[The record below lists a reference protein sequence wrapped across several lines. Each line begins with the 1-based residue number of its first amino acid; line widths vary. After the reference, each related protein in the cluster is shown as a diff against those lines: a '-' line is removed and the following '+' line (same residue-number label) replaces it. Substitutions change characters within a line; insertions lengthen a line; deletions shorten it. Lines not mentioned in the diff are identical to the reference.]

1 MNPEKGME
9 MAECWKEFNPI
20 VRDLLKKATSKGT
33 PKSPK
38 RIQKRKLPQLE
49 EQENGIRH
57 LLCLSIV
64 VIFSV
69 FSFIVAKEKII
80 ADENN
85 LGKGEALDLLL
96 SKLSAEQQNIE

>member
-1 MNPEKGME
+1 
-9 MAECWKEFNPI
+9 
-20 VRDLLKKATSKGT
+20 
-33 PKSPK
+33 
-38 RIQKRKLPQLE
+38 
-49 EQENGIRH
+49 
-57 LLCLSIV
+57 